1 MTDTSSFSITNNK
14 TSLMLALTMVI
25 TMALSLTQPQQADAA
40 VNVQERTS
48 PGGLS
53 YWLVED
59 ATIPLVAIRF
69 AFEGAGAVQDP
80 EGRPG
85 VANLLSGTM
94 DEGAG
99 EYDSQA
105 FQGLLEDNA
114 IRLSFDTSHDNFAG
128 EMTLLSDTMELGTEL
143 LTLALT
149 QPRFD
154 DDAVER
160 IKGQIVAGLRGD
172 LNDPESIASRLSSET
187 FFPDHPYARA
197 SQGTLESVPVITR
210 DDLVAHH
217 AAALGRD
224 NLLISIV
231 GDISAQ
237 AADVFVDA
245 AFGDL
250 RTTAE
255 LTQVPDISIPTGV
268 QTQDV
273 QDVAQ
278 TVIRFAVPGIE
289 RDDPDFL
296 TAFVMNH
303 IVGGGTFSSRMF
315 LEVRQARGLTYSVFT
330 YLAARDH
337 APMFAGGAS
346 TRPER
351 AQETLDVM
359 RDVIAQFVEGG
370 PTAEELSEAKD
381 YLIGS
386 YPLRFDSSQKIAQ
399 QLVGMQLED
408 IPISYMIERADLIRA
423 ITVDDIRRVSARILN
438 EPLSL
443 VIVGQPL
450 S

>member
-1 MTDTSSFSITNNK
+1 MTDTSSFSIKNNK
-14 TSLMLALTMVI
+14 TGFLLALTMVI
-25 TMALSLTQPQQADAA
+25 TMALSLTQPQSAEAA

-48 PGGLS
+48 PGGIS

-59 ATIPLVAIRF
+59 ATIPLVAVRF

-80 EGRPG
+80 EDRPG

-128 EMTLLSDTMELGTEL
+128 EMTLLSDTMELGTQL
-143 LTLALT
+143 LHLALT
-149 QPRFD
+149 EPRFD

-160 IKGQIVAGLRGD
+160 IKAQIQAGLRRD
-172 LNDPESIASRLSSET
+172 LNDPENIASRLSSET

-197 SQGTLESVPVITR
+197 SQGTVTSVPDISR
-210 DDLVAHH
+210 DDLVALH
-217 AAALGRD
+217 AAVLGRD
-224 NLLISIV
+224 NLFISIV
-231 GDISAQ
+231 GDLSAK
-237 AADVFVDA
+237 AADAFVDT
-245 AFGDL
+245 AFSDL
-250 RTTAE
+250 RPQAD
-255 LTQVPDISIPTGV
+255 LAQVHDTSIPTGV
-268 QTQDV
+268 QTQEV

-303 IVGGGTFSSRMF
+303 IVGGGTFSSRLF

-351 AQETLDVM
+351 AQETLDVI
-359 RDVIAQFVEGG
+359 RDVIAQFVADG
-370 PTAEELSEAKD
+370 PTDEELAEAKD

-386 YPLRFDSSQKIAQ
+386 YPLRFDSSQNIAQ
-399 QLVGMQLED
+399 QLVGMQLEN
-408 IPISYMIERADLIRA
+408 IPISYMVERADLIRA
-423 ITVDDIRRVSARILN
+423 ITVEDIRRVAERILS